1 MLQALR
7 SSAAG
12 WVAKVF
18 LGLLVLSF
26 AVWGIEDIFR
36 IARGGQNVAEI
47 GDRKITVEEFRSA
60 YTNEI
65 RRISNQAKRVITPE
79 QARMAGVGDRVL
91 SDLVN
96 EAAMDAKIR
105 ALNLSLSDG
114 EVAREIQDDDMFA
127 GPAGSFDRTA
137 FQEILR
143 QNNLNEARYVEL
155 QRSFSVR
162 KQLTDALMANIEA
175 PQVFRQAIH
184 AFNADS
190 RSISYLE
197 LKAEPPASIPAPSA
211 DALKAFY
218 DERKASF
225 AAPEFRKLA
234 VLSLDPKEIAAKTEV
249 PEAEL
254 RAYYDK
260 NQPKEADLEKR
271 SVEQIAFPSLQDA
284 QAAYAKIKSGTLFEQ
299 VMAERKMKPEDVYL
313 GDMTKSQMV
322 DRTIADAAF
331 RLPQGQVS
339 EPVQGQFST
348 VLLRISGV
356 KTEQMKSFEDMR
368 DEIQGVLGEER
379 AKQNVLGVHD
389 KIDEARLGG
398 ATLEEVAKANNLQ
411 LRTVEAVDSAGKGP
425 DGKAIE
431 NLPMQSKL
439 LDAAFRTEQGADAE
453 TLSEGDSYLWF
464 DVRGVTP
471 PRERS
476 FEEARGTVESAW
488 REEEATKRLD
498 ARTETALKDL
508 QAGKSMDQ
516 VAASLKT
523 SVEQAETTRLGGAP
537 SITPAQAKAIFQAPV
552 EGYGQ
557 TATDDK
563 GARLVFRVTAE
574 NDRPFDP
581 AKPDDSGQ
589 IGKIS
594 QSMGNDLVSAL
605 VRELRQKLGT
615 KLDPAGVAQVTG
627 GAG

>member
-36 IARGGQNVAEI
+36 IGGGGQNAAEV
-47 GDRKITVEEFRSA
+47 GERKITVEEFRNSYA
-60 YTNEI
+60 NEI

-96 EAAMDAKIR
+96 EAAMDVKIR
-105 ALNLSLSDG
+105 ELKLSLSDT
-114 EVAREIQDDDMFA
+114 EVAREVQGDEMFA
-127 GPAGSFDRTA
+127 GPTGAFDRNA

-184 AFNADS
+184 SFNADS
-190 RSISYLE
+190 RSISYFE
-197 LKAEPPASIPAPSA
+197 LKTEDPAAVPAPSPE
-211 DALKAFY
+211 ALKAFY
-218 DERKASF
+218 EDRKASF
-225 AAPEFRKLA
+225 SAPEYRKLVFVA
-234 VLSLDPKEIAAKTEV
+234 LDPKAIAGKIDI
-249 PEAEL
+249 PETEL
-254 RAYYDK
+254 RAYYEK
-260 NQPKEADLEKR
+260 NQPKEGDLEKR
-271 SVEQIAFPSLQDA
+271 SVEQIAFPSLEEA
-284 QAAYAKIKSGTLFEQ
+284 KAAYDKIKGGALFEQ
-299 VMAERKMKPEDVYL
+299 IMAERKMKPEDVYL

-322 DRTIADAAF
+322 DQKIAEAAF

-339 EPVQGQFST
+339 EPVQGQYAT

-356 KTEQMKSFEDMR
+356 KTEEMKRFEDVR
-368 DEIQGVLGEER
+368 DDIRAVLAEER

-398 ATLEEVAKANNLQ
+398 ATLEEVAKANNLE
-411 LRTVEAVDSAGKGP
+411 LRTIEAVDDGGKSP
-425 DGKAIE
+425 DGKTVE

-439 LDAAFRTEQGADAE
+439 LDAAFRTDQSADAE
-453 TLSEGDSYLWF
+453 TLSEGEAYVWF

-476 FEEARGTVESAW
+476 FDQARAAVERAW

-498 ARTETALKDL
+498 AKAEAALKDL
-508 QAGKSMDQ
+508 KAGKTMEQ
-516 VAASLKT
+516 VAAALKIE
-523 SVEQAETTRLGGAP
+523 VDQAETTRLGGAP
-537 SITPAQAKAIFQAPV
+537 SITPAQAKAVFQAPV
-552 EGYGQ
+552 EGFGQ

-563 GARLVFRVTAE
+563 GARLVFRVTAQ

-581 AKPDDSGQ
+581 AGADDSGQ
-589 IGKIS
+589 VEKIS

-605 VRELRQKLGT
+605 VRQLRDVLGT
-615 KLDPAGVAQVTG
+615 KLDPAAIAQVTG